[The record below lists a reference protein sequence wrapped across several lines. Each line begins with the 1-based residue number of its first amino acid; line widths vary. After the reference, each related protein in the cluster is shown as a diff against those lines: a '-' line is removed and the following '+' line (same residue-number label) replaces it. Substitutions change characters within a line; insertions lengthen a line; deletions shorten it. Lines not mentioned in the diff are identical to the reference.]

1 MSTTCYYCE
10 PPHLTSRPTK
20 IRHRLRLRRRQAEA
34 RARDANSNNFSDILL
49 ESQSTV
55 QQYGNNNDSL
65 DETMD
70 LDLENTS
77 EATEITE
84 DFEELTRSTETDNDD
99 QILLDA
105 IGTNQSIENL
115 SESTETDEETDGEID
130 DLPQLGNF
138 EEETANVNL
147 GNTFTKIYLL
157 LTSRTFQ

>member
-1 MSTTCYYCE
+1 MNRLIS
-10 PPHLTSRPTK
+10 PLVLPK

-49 ESQSTV
+49 ESQTTV

-84 DFEELTRSTETDNDD
+84 DFEELTRSMETDNDD

-130 DLPQLGNF
+130 DLPHLCNF